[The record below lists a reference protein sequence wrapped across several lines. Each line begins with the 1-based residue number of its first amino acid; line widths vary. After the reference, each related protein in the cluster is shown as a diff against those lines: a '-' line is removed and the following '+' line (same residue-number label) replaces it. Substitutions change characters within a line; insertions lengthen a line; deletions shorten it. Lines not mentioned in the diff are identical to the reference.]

1 MFEGPN
7 ITRSHGL
14 PPPLNSSSVLATK
27 ASAGITSVSSLTPS
41 LSYKSCSIRV
51 SEYFTNSAFTTAR
64 IVCPSYG
71 RAAGARS
78 GHVSQPIVT
87 KPPSSTATEVADQN
101 RLMGISLVFVSSA
114 LRPAERQALDQIALE
129 HEGDR
134 ERGQDA
140 EHDRGRRLAIE
151 HVGAA
156 RRERGHQDHHG
167 LGLDTGEHDR
177 EQKLVPGGDEREQR
191 DDGHARR
198 DDRHD
203 HLNQRS
209 QARAAVDH
217 RRFLDL
223 HGKIAEKAHEEPHR
237 ERDVEHG
244 VDDDQRQV

>member
-7 ITRSHGL
+7 ITRSQGL
-14 PPPLNSSSVLATK
+14 PPELNSSRVLATK
-27 ASAGITSVSSLTPS
+27 ASAGMTSVSSLTPS
-41 LSYKSCSIRV
+41 LSYRSCSIRV

-64 IVCPSYG
+64 MVCPSYG

-87 KPPSSTATEVADQN
+87 RLPSSTATEVADQN
-101 RLMGISLVFVSSA
+101 RLMGISLVFIGSA

-140 EHDRGRRLAIE
+140 EHDRGRGLAIE

-156 RRERGHQDHHG
+156 GRERGDQDHHG
-167 LGLDTGEHDR
+167 LGLDTGEDDR
-177 EQKLVPGGDEREQR
+177 EQEFVPGGDEREQR
-191 DDGHARR
+191 DDGHPRR

-203 HLNQRS
+203 HLNERPE
-209 QARAAVDH
+209 ARAAVDH
-217 RRFLDL
+217 RRLLDL
-223 HGKIAEKAHEEPHR
+223 HREIAEEADQEPHR
-237 ERDVEHG
+237 ERDV
-244 VDDDQRQV
+244 